1 MRLFHPILYAMA
13 PDLRATEGSFFSLA
27 DVCDAPLSVNAETGL
42 HIPQRD
48 FPRMASVQNSRKYP
62 IPTPTMETRFLQF
75 AVIAFLSFSLP
86 SCVLIGNKAVESA
99 HRNIGAELLD
109 LKRAK
114 DQGLLSEEQYRKQHE
129 RILADPCKQGCKT
142 KN

>member
-1 MRLFHPILYAMA
+1 MKTWI
-13 PDLRATEGSFFSLA
+13 
-27 DVCDAPLSVNAETGL
+27 
-42 HIPQRD
+42 
-48 FPRMASVQNSRKYP
+48 
-62 IPTPTMETRFLQF
+62 LQF
-75 AVIAFLSFSLP
+75 ALIAFLSVSLP

>member
-1 MRLFHPILYAMA
+1 MRHFHPILYAMA

-27 DVCDAPLSVNAETGL
+27 DVCDAPLSVNVKTGL
-42 HIPQRD
+42 HIAQRD
-48 FPRMASVQNSRKYP
+48 FPRMASVRKSREHP
-62 IPTPTMETRFLQF
+62 IPTPPMKTCFLQF